1 MEPKKYVFKPWPK
14 YSLNES
20 VGGRGEP
27 PSQRRH
33 GTDPRL
39 RRFRKPPSPA
49 SEQEGEH
56 QGLRRF
62 AARQRPGDGV
72 TKPSAKSPRST
83 PAVCLRDPATPALG
97 GGNHVGD
104 AEIRLQD
111 AVNTPVVLTH
121 PMRVQLKPVLHQQ
134 MQTHRSR
141 CTGIK
146 QESGVPFLWVTRVS
160 RKQAVQQVQ
169 ASLGS
174 PVPPGGTPSACG
186 QASGSRAGRQEPSE
200 GHEAVCGAPAKAG
213 SRRRPAVV

>member
-1 MEPKKYVFKPWPK
+1 MRAWG
-14 YSLNES
+14 
-20 VGGRGEP
+20 VGV
-27 PSQRRH
+27 
-33 GTDPRL
+33 
-39 RRFRKPPSPA
+39 SP
-49 SEQEGEH
+49 H
-56 QGLRRF
+56 
-62 AARQRPGDGV
+62 
-72 TKPSAKSPRST
+72 PSAGTGLTPDSGGSVSLQVPHQSRRESIRGSGDSPHVSALETALQNLLPKVLARPLQSAFGT
-83 PAVCLRDPATPALG
+83 TSQLTRNPATPALG
-97 GGNHVGD
+97 GGNHVGN

-121 PMRVQLKPVLHQQ
+121 PMHVQLKPVLRQQ